1 MSVGIDF
8 ISYNILSFVLNIDL
22 STSKAISFILGSSN
36 SYLLNKSITF
46 KSKKKSFKEIIK
58 FIAVYTFSL
67 TVNYFIHKYFLTITS
82 GYIPFHERFALFFAP
97 DPVFCAFGAEGG
109 GAIVCQRHTGYGG
122 RSLSLP

>member
-1 MSVGIDF
+1 MIKKTLNQFTSYSLIGVMSVGIDF

-22 STSKAISFILGSSN
+22 STSKAISFILGSAN

-67 TVNYFIHKYFLTITS
+67 IVNYIIHKYFLTITS
-82 GYIPFHERFALFFAP
+82 GYTPFIVATCFSVLVNFIGQKTI
-97 DPVFCAFGAEGG
+97 VFKK
-109 GAIVCQRHTGYGG
+109 
-122 RSLSLP
+122 